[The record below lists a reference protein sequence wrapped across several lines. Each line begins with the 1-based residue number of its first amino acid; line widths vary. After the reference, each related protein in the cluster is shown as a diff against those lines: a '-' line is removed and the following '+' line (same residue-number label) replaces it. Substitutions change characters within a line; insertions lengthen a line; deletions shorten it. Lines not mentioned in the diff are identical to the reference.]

1 MLRITK
7 EHKMIIW
14 SDPSVQSALISTA
27 GTVFATIVATVCAA
41 VIGKRIANG
50 EKLKENLEIAI
61 NDIAFLLAVE
71 KQHCMINKEIT
82 NQSSKLKIRQ
92 LAESSGLIWSGRF
105 TPGRAKFRSKND

>member
-1 MLRITK
+1 
-7 EHKMIIW
+7 MIIW

-41 VIGKRIANG
+41 IIGKRIANG
-50 EKLKENLEIAI
+50 EKLKENLDTAI
-61 NDIAFLLAVE
+61 NDIAFLLVVE
-71 KQHCMINKEIT
+71 EEHCSIHKENT

-92 LAESSGLIWSGRF
+92 LAEARGLVWSGKF